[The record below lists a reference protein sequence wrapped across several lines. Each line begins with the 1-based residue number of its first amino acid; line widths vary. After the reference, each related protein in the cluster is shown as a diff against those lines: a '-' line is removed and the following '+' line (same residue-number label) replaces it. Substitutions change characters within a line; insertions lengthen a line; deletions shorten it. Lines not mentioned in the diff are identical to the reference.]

1 VPAELPIPPAVDTPT
16 VQPGWTVASGPGRH
30 LPGRTG
36 RPPAPSEPGSR
47 QCPPP
52 STAVSG
58 PSMTLDG
65 QGSTPDGRGS
75 APSTVVSS
83 LDGRVSA
90 LDRLTLGLGVAVG
103 VVIAACSYAVS
114 ATSLYALGRQA
125 GYAPWQALAV
135 PVVADGPAIYGMVRI
150 VSRSRRGA
158 KGAGYGW
165 LLVIAG
171 TAASVAGNVAHAQ
184 PGWVARGIAAAIPLA
199 VLAML
204 EGLKGDAR
212 EVVRLATP
220 DPSGPVVQPA
230 TPDPS
235 DDRPVDTTTT
245 TVRRVDSPDIL
256 DTRAAS
262 MDGRG
267 VRQLPARTPPSDP
280 RPDGR
285 VRDRLGAVH
294 AHGHPDG
301 QAWTART
308 LAEAAGCAKS
318 TAAAFLAA
326 HRQQEGGSR

>member
-1 VPAELPIPPAVDTPT
+1 MGADPAAPPAR
-16 VQPGWTVASGPGRH
+16 GPGRH

-36 RPPAPSEPGSR
+36 AP
-47 QCPPP
+47 
-52 STAVSG
+52 SG
-58 PSMTLDG
+58 PSRLGSGLSTTLDG
-65 QGSTPDGRGS
+65 QGSTPDGWGS
-75 APSTVVSS
+75 LPSTVVSG

-90 LDRLTLGLGVAVG
+90 LDRLTLHLGVAIG
-103 VVIAACSYAVS
+103 VVIALCSYAVS

-171 TAASVAGNVAHAQ
+171 TAASVAGNVAHAE

-212 EVVRLATP
+212 EVVRLASPAPSDPAVQPDISDPSGPPVQPDTP
-220 DPSGPVVQPA
+220 DPSGCQA
-230 TPDPS
+230 S
-235 DDRPVDTTTT
+235 DATT
-245 TVRRVDSPDIL
+245 TVRRVDPPDTL
-256 DTRAAS
+256 DTPAAS

-267 VRQLPARTPPSDP
+267 VRQLPAPTPPSDP
-280 RPDGR
+280 RPDGP
-285 VRDRLGAVH
+285 VRDRLAAVH
-294 AHGHPDG
+294 AQGRPDG
-301 QAWTART
+301 QPWSART
-308 LAEAAGCAKS
+308 LAQAAGCARS
-318 TAAAFLAA
+318 TAAAFLAT
-326 HRQQEGGSR
+326 HRHHPDTRQEGGSR